1 MTSTADVDLDLIERK
16 QHDLMAQAIKAR
28 EDKAVAKMHSIDQE
42 LLINENSHKGLLAEL
57 KSLEEA
63 KQVKSAELSGLD
75 DGNS

>member
-1 MTSTADVDLDLIERK
+1 
-16 QHDLMAQAIKAR
+16 MAQAIKAR

-63 KQVKSAELSGLD
+63 KQIKSAELSGLD

>member
-63 KQVKSAELSGLD
+63 KQIKSAELSGLD